1 MKLKGIKSI
10 FLFFLIFSVIN
21 LNLFSEEVKKID
33 FYGVYSQDADKN
45 MLNMTEDLFYTQ
57 LRELSIDLTDK
68 RQQQFSQSEESFNPL
83 TYDFLITSDKNSY
96 ALFVQIKK
104 LPTLKWECSIFL
116 KKLSSDKTYSTT
128 KEYDSYY
135 KILMESKTNLKGMLI
150 ELLDSTKNL
159 ASASETEE
167 ITSDQIISTDV
178 IAGSWKGENFIDKI
192 VIMRGGR
199 GFIIYKNGASMNIL
213 INISKNEENG
223 SPTININQAS
233 RNNASYYPELQRK
246 DAMEYAIDAQPI
258 EWSFKLANAKTL
270 KGTKSTLV
278 QKMPGVAPEQG
289 IIDVEWT
296 KVE

>member
-68 RQQQFSQSEESFNPL
+68 RKQQFSQGEESFNPL

-116 KKLSSDKTYSTT
+116 KKLSSEKTYSTT

-150 ELLDSTKNL
+150 DLLDSTKNL

-223 SPTININQAS
+223 SPIININQAS

>member
-10 FLFFLIFSVIN
+10 FLFFLIFSLIN

-57 LRELSIDLTDK
+57 LRELSIDLIDK

-83 TYDFLITSDKNSY
+83 TYDFLLTSDKNSY

-116 KKLSSDKTYSTT
+116 KKLSSEKTYSTT

-150 ELLDSTKNL
+150 DLLDSTKNL

-278 QKMPGVAPEQG
+278 QKMPGVAPEQD

>member
-104 LPTLKWECSIFL
+104 LPTLKWECSIYL

-150 ELLDSTKNL
+150 DLLDSTKNL

>member
-1 MKLKGIKSI
+1 MKLKGLKSI

-68 RQQQFSQSEESFNPL
+68 RQQQFSQSQESFNPL

-116 KKLSSDKTYSTT
+116 KKLSSEKTYSTT

-150 ELLDSTKNL
+150 DLLDSTKNL

-223 SPTININQAS
+223 SPIININQAS

-270 KGTKSTLV
+270 KGTKLTLV

>member
-68 RQQQFSQSEESFNPL
+68 RQQQFSQSQESFNPL

-116 KKLSSDKTYSTT
+116 KKLSSEKTYSTT

-150 ELLDSTKNL
+150 DLLDSTKNL

-223 SPTININQAS
+223 SPIININQAS

>member
-68 RQQQFSQSEESFNPL
+68 RQQQFSQGEESFNPL

-116 KKLSSDKTYSTT
+116 KKLSSEKTYSTT

-150 ELLDSTKNL
+150 DLLDSTKNL
-159 ASASETEE
+159 AIASETEE

>member
-68 RQQQFSQSEESFNPL
+68 RQQQFSQSQESFNPL

-104 LPTLKWECSIFL
+104 LPTLKWECSIYL

-150 ELLDSTKNL
+150 DLLDSTKNL

>member
-1 MKLKGIKSI
+1 MKLKGLKSI
-10 FLFFLIFSVIN
+10 FLFFLIFSLIN
-21 LNLFSEEVKKID
+21 LNIYSEEVKQVD
-33 FYGVYSQDADKN
+33 FYGVYSTDADKN
-45 MLNMTEDLFYTQ
+45 MLSMTEDLFYTQ
-57 LRELSIDLTDK
+57 LGELSVNLTDK
-68 RQQQFSQSEESFNPL
+68 RQQQFSQTEESFNPL
-83 TYDFLITSDKNSY
+83 THDFLLTSDHNSY
-96 ALFVQIKK
+96 ALFIQIKK

-116 KKLSSDKTYSTT
+116 KKLSTEKTYSIT

-150 ELLDSTKNL
+150 NLLDSTKNIE
-159 ASASETEE
+159 SSSESVE
-167 ITSDQIISTDV
+167 ITTNQIISTDV

-213 INISKNEENG
+213 INISKTEENE
-223 SPTININQAS
+223 SPTILINQAS

-278 QKMPGVAPEQG
+278 QKVPGLAPEQG

-296 KVE
+296 RVE

>member
-68 RQQQFSQSEESFNPL
+68 RQQQFSQGEESFNPL

-116 KKLSSDKTYSTT
+116 KKLSSEKTYSTT

-150 ELLDSTKNL
+150 DLLDSTKNL

-223 SPTININQAS
+223 SPIININQAS

>member
-68 RQQQFSQSEESFNPL
+68 RQQQISQSEEIFNPL
-83 TYDFLITSDKNSY
+83 TYDFLTTSDKNSY

-116 KKLSSDKTYSTT
+116 KKLSSEKTYSTT

-150 ELLDSTKNL
+150 DLLDSTKNL
-159 ASASETEE
+159 AIASETEE